1 MSEVHGTVVPSAGLG
16 QEGQTVMAGGWQ
28 VETGHLSPC
37 PAGQAC
43 GAGSHAGCGVP
54 APFCSSFGHL
64 CACWLIRLTRERA
77 AQDVAA
83 LEERG
88 NATVPL
94 WDAVN
99 AARGTGLTDLTD

>member
-1 MSEVHGTVVPSAGLG
+1 MAGSDWP
-16 QEGQTVMAGGWQ
+16 GGWQ
-28 VETGHLSPC
+28 AEPGHLPSC

-43 GAGSHAGCGVP
+43 EAGSDVGCGVP

-88 NATVPL
+88 SATVPL

-99 AARGTGLTDLTD
+99 AARGTSPPRTRLTEGTHGCSAA